1 MANRKF
7 KVNDR
12 VQVLSECDSTDLKGC
27 VRKYINYPKET
38 GRVYVQVKLDNGE
51 THQYREES
59 LKKIG

>member
-12 VQVLSECDSTDLKGC
+12 VQVLSECGSTDLKGC

-38 GRVYVQVKLDNGE
+38 GRVYV
-51 THQYREES
+51 
-59 LKKIG
+59 